1 MLGGGLE
8 YKPMSMTA
16 VDAQLTD
23 QDKRTSEMICAVY
36 HVPASMVD
44 SSHAP
49 PYGNSETLLQ
59 QYYSQCLQTHMTGI
73 ENALDE
79 GLELPTP
86 YGTEFDV
93 DDLIWMDTA
102 TRTKAAADAIGSG
115 ALSPNE
121 ARQKYFGLGPVPGGE
136 SPLAQ
141 QQYYSLAA
149 LAARDTAAPTP
160 PTPAPDPDT
169 RPARRRGGGKS
180 VYRHADEGARGGV
193 PMRPDVLAESLALS
207 VKGLLRADCRGA
219 GAGARDGR
227 ASSARRKRGRARSA
241 GARTRPAGPAWTGGL
256 AAPGARWERRGAR
269 ACHTAACMS
278 RGKAYDTGEIVTA
291 GGSTFHCQ
299 PPDDGR
305 PGQLARLAADGASA
319 AGSRKARRARVMAAL
334 LVTIQTAKD
343 HLQIPT
349 MAPGDPDEA
358 DVRLKLDQA
367 EAIILDYLADRA
379 DPSWTSPQTAPQ
391 PVTAAIL
398 LMLGRLYRHRGD
410 LEEADADLWLA
421 IDRLL
426 KRYRDSA
433 IA

>member
-1 MLGGGLE
+1 
-8 YKPMSMTA
+8 MTA

-73 ENALDE
+73 EAALDE

-86 YGTEFDV
+86 YGTEFDM

-160 PTPAPDPDT
+160 PTPAPDPEPEPPPDDE
-169 RPARRRGGGKS
+169 AEEKAFIG
-180 VYRHADEGARGGV
+180 HADEGAWKGC
-193 PMRPDVLAESLALS
+193 PMRPEVLAESLALS
-207 VKGLLRADCRGA
+207 VKGLLEPIVAALERER
-219 GAGARDGR
+219 RDGR
-227 ASSARRKRGRARSA
+227 CPAGASGRARSA
-241 GARTRPAGPAWTGGL
+241 GARTRPAGPAWTGGSGWRRR
-256 AAPGARWERRGAR
+256 ARRQRRRPGLVLLRRVCAREGIRHRRDRHGR
-269 ACHTAACMS
+269 RLGLS
-278 RGKAYDTGEIVTA
+278 L
-291 GGSTFHCQ
+291 Q

-305 PGQLARLAADGASA
+305 PGQLRRLDADGE
-319 AGSRKARRARVMAAL
+319 ARPGRQGHGEPHVMAAL